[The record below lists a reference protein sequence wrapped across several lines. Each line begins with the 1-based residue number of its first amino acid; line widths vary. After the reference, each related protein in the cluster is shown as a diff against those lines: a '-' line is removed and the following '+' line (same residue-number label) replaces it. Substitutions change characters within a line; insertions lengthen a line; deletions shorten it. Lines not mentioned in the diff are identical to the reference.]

1 MPYNDLYRAY
11 RPIPNI
17 KPHPSH
23 RVECNGHHRKRITT
37 VPISRC
43 PTINYV
49 LTTPLRKTVNTVK
62 RSVPYL
68 YPDAKQ
74 QTTSQPHGCA
84 QRPLSNKDEYRTYL
98 SMKTSKQRPNHPVG
112 CNSHYRTRFSTAPI
126 SRRPT
131 TNHSPTIR
139 FRTTVTSV
147 QRSVTYSSPDSQ
159 QHTTSRSLCY
169 LQRSIL

>member
-62 RSVPYL
+62 RSVPTVPIFKRPTATVVLITWLGATAITVQGSVPYL
-68 YPDAKQ
+68 SLDAKQ
-74 QTTSQPHGCA
+74 QTTS
-84 QRPLSNKDEYRTYL
+84 RPPEFV
-98 SMKTSKQRPNHPVG
+98 PV
-112 CNSHYRTRFSTAPI
+112 NYV
-126 SRRPT
+126 PT
-131 TNHSPTIR
+131 TQ
-139 FRTTVTSV
+139 FRTMAIAV
-147 QRSVTYSSPDSQ
+147 QRSVSYLSPDAKHQ
-159 QHTTSRSLCY
+159 TTSQPPGWVQWPLP
-169 LQRSIL
+169 